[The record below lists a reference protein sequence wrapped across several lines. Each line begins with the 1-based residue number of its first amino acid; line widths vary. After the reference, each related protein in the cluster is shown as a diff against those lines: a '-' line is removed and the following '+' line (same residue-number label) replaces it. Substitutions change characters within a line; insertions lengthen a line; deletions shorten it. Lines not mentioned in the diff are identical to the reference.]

1 MFIKFFYISNIYIVN
16 PSAIASIIY
25 RKCSYIKL
33 IMIHCDLS
41 LIFIHVQM

>member
-1 MFIKFFYISNIYIVN
+1 MAFIKFFYISNIYTVN

-25 RKCSYIKL
+25 RKRSYIKL
-33 IMIHCDLS
+33 MIHCDLS